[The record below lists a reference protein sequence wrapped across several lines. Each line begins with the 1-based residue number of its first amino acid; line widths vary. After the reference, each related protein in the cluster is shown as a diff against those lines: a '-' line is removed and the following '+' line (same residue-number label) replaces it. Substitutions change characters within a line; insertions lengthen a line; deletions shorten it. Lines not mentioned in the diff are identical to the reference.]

1 MWIKKFEERFPIS
14 TKRDRRNI
22 VALDETVVKP
32 NKKKYYVFSAIDV
45 ERNELILMIMRVYTT
60 RSYLTAFVKEVLK
73 YCEKVQSG

>member
-1 MWIKKFEERFPIS
+1 MWIKKFEERLPIS
-14 TKRDRRNI
+14 TKGERRNI

-45 ERNELILMIMRVYTT
+45 ERNELILVRVYTT
-60 RSYLTAFVKEVLK
+60 RSYLTAFVKEILK